1 VFARPVVVGLVFARP
16 VVVVTKAVATA
27 QGVVLAASNVW
38 EFLQ

>member
-1 VFARPVVVGLVFARP
+1 VLARPEVVRLVFARP

-27 QGVVLAASNVW
+27 EGVVLAASNVW